1 MIEPRPEITTVV
13 RVADRVEAREEFV
26 CLDKN
31 ERVDPFPEAVTR
43 EMLACLSPRDFSQYP
58 VLEPFYEEVA
68 AWLKV
73 PRDWLLLAGGSDP
86 AIRHVYEV
94 YGRPGAV
101 GVVLHPT
108 FAMYDVYARLYA
120 IRLRRLEYDRE
131 LRLSANQVIAA
142 LDDDVR
148 LVLLANPNAPT
159 GTAFTVE
166 ELGRIT
172 EAAARRGALV
182 LVDEA
187 YCYFYEPTALD
198 LVARY
203 TNLVVTRTFSKA
215 GGLAGARLGFLVS
228 QPRNIDFLN
237 RVKPMY
243 EINGVAMRLGQ
254 YLIRHEHLLWDYAR
268 SANEGRGFLAKAFA
282 ELGLKVFT
290 SQANFL
296 VARPPAGVDIR
307 KLVAALRER
316 GYLIKGPFG
325 DPPLTDCLRVTT
337 ASVPIMEAFAS
348 VFATVYCA
356 QVPSAGAQLGGRRS

>member
-1 MIEPRPEITTVV
+1 MIEPRPEIMQVV
-13 RVADRVEAREEFV
+13 RMGDRVEIREQFV

-31 ERVDPFPEAVTR
+31 ERVDPFPESVAR
-43 EMLACLSPRDFSQYP
+43 EMLAGLSPRCFAQYP

-68 AWLKV
+68 AWLKL
-73 PRDWLLLAGGSDP
+73 PRDWVLLTGGSDP

-101 GVVLHPT
+101 GLVLDPT
-108 FAMYDVYARLYA
+108 FAMYDVYAKLYG
-120 IRLRRLEYDRE
+120 IKLRRLAYDRD
-131 LRLSANQVIAA
+131 LRLSADQVIAA
-142 LDDDVR
+142 LDDQIR

-166 ELGRIT
+166 ELARIT
-172 EAAARRGALV
+172 ETAGRCGALV

-187 YCYFYEPTALD
+187 YYYFYDQTALD

-203 TNLVVTRTFSKA
+203 DNLVVTRTFSKA
-215 GGLAGARLGFLVS
+215 GGLAGARLGFLVG
-228 QPRNIDFLN
+228 QPRAIDFLS

-254 YLIRHEHLLWDYAR
+254 YLIRHDYLLWDYAH
-268 SANEGRGFLAKAFA
+268 SANEGRAYLSKAFSQ
-282 ELGLKVFT
+282 LGLQVFP
-290 SQANFL
+290 SHANFV

-337 ASVPIMEAFAS
+337 ASVPVMEAFVS
-348 VFATVYCA
+348 VFAEEYRA
-356 QVPSAGAQLGGRRS
+356 QVSAAAGQQDGRLS